1 VGRAA
6 FFYARV
12 AHVEIP
18 PINMV
23 TRRFIG
29 FGGSMLAVPTLY
41 PLWEWTGEQGGA
53 TEILP

>member
-1 VGRAA
+1 MGRAA

-12 AHVEIP
+12 THVEIP

-41 PLWEWTGEQGGA
+41 PLWEWTGERGGA